1 MHLSR
6 KIRTFP
12 FAQVSRGS
20 VVTIGAFDGVHLGHQ
35 RLLQRVLDEAT
46 ARNLRAVVMSFDP
59 TPKEYFCGEN
69 PPPRLTSFR
78 EKYAMLKQ
86 MGLEVFYCPPF
97 NLSMQ
102 NISADSFVRTLLVH
116 TMNVRHLV
124 IGDDFRFARNREG
137 NVALLQRAGRA
148 LNFGVEQ
155 VGSVTVEG
163 ERVSST
169 AIRDALGG
177 GDLMRA
183 RRLLGSDYRMTGK
196 VLSARRHVTQDRIVL
211 VDMQR
216 RRSPIV
222 GVFAAKVRG
231 ISDNTLSA
239 AACIGVDDSVG
250 NGRSFLALQVY
261 GVDQVPG
268 GKYVQVDFIDRID
281 GPESC
286 NSVSEGVVQMYEF
299 EDDVRRVLA
308 RHDPT

>member
-6 KIRTFP
+6 KIRSFP
-12 FAQVSRGS
+12 FTQVSRGS

-35 RLLQRVLDEAT
+35 RLLQRVLEEAA
-46 ARNLRAVVMSFDP
+46 ARELRAVVMSFDP
-59 TPKEYFCGEN
+59 TPKEYFYGEN

-78 EKYAMLKQ
+78 EKYVVLKK
-86 MGLEVFYCPPF
+86 MGLEVYYCPPF

-116 TMNVRHLV
+116 TLNVRHLV

-137 NVALLQRAGRA
+137 NIALLQRAGRA
-148 LNFGVEQ
+148 LSFGVER

-177 GDLMRA
+177 GDLARA
-183 RRLLGSDYRMTGK
+183 RRLLGNHYRMTGK
-196 VLSARRHVTQDRIVL
+196 VLSARRHMTQDRTVL

-231 ISDNTLSA
+231 ISDNTLNA
-239 AACIGVDDSVG
+239 AACIGVDDSIG
-250 NGRSFLALQVY
+250 SGRPFLALQVY
-261 GVDQVPG
+261 GVDQAPG
-268 GKYVQVDFIDRID
+268 GKYVQVDFIDRIE
-281 GPESC
+281 GPGRC
-286 NSVSEGVVQMYEF
+286 NSISEGVAQMYEC
-299 EDDVRRVLA
+299 EDEVRRVLE
-308 RHDPT
+308 RHDLT